1 MHLSAGLDQSPLQE
15 GVPDK
20 RATLITDF
28 SPSGTTSRPVIPGYQ
43 IIRELGRGG
52 MGVVYEALQ
61 LSLKRQVALKV
72 VHSAKDEGPEVQRRF
87 QRETRAAALLTH
99 PNIVTVY
106 DAGLTSDYYYL
117 AMQFIDGVDL
127 ERLVERNGPLA
138 IEEACSYIRQA
149 ALGLQHASEQG
160 LVHRDIKPANLI
172 VTQGE
177 AGKLPNW
184 VVEHGSGEGKGARE
198 KVVKILDLGLARL
211 NLTGKRGGS
220 ESSLTQEGMIMGT
233 PDYIAPE
240 QLEDSHSVDVR
251 ADLFSLGCS
260 FYFLLTGNVPFPGRS
275 SLEKLDRLRWG
286 RPRPLE
292 RLRRDVPTDIAAIV
306 RKLMAKDPKERYQ
319 TPAELAAALATANLN
334 PPSAVSAAPAAS
346 GLPQPASSGP
356 GLPAPKAPL
365 PTRNFKEEFKRLQ
378 SSLEKFLES
387 NSFKEAQNIVGAM
400 LVLKPKDSV
409 ALTAQAFIEEQLNP
423 AVVGECGRFDAHGH
437 WIWSVAFFPD
447 TGRREPRARSEPG
460 ALATGA
466 VTAGAPLKAVAGG
479 GDKKIYIWDLHS
491 GKKLRSFVAHHDAVK
506 CVAVSPDGNR
516 LLSGGKDNTVR
527 LWEAQV
533 GQKIRSFHRHT
544 DVVESV
550 AFSPNGRQL
559 LSGSRDK
566 SVRLWDVDGQKLHH
580 FRGHAGDVKA
590 VAFSSDGKWAISGSW
605 DHTVRLWDVDTGLE
619 LRCLYCHMNLVS
631 CVALS
636 RDKRHLL
643 AAGSDNLIYYWDLER
658 DTEPQRWHGHDNLVT
673 GVTFSPDGKRAL
685 SASYDQS
692 LRLWDVAT
700 GKEIRRFDGHTNWV
714 TSVDCSPDGRF
725 ALTGSSDKTM
735 RLWRLPA

>member
-1 MHLSAGLDQSPLQE
+1 
-15 GVPDK
+15 
-20 RATLITDF
+20 
-28 SPSGTTSRPVIPGYQ
+28 
-43 IIRELGRGG
+43 
-52 MGVVYEALQ
+52 
-61 LSLKRQVALKV
+61 
-72 VHSAKDEGPEVQRRF
+72 
-87 QRETRAAALLTH
+87 
-99 PNIVTVY
+99 
-106 DAGLTSDYYYL
+106 
-117 AMQFIDGVDL
+117 
-127 ERLVERNGPLA
+127 
-138 IEEACSYIRQA
+138 
-149 ALGLQHASEQG
+149 LQHAAEQG

-172 VTQGE
+172 VTQAE
-177 AGKLPNW
+177 AGKIPNW
-184 VVEHGSGEGKGARE
+184 VVEHGSGEGKAERE

-220 ESSLTQEGMIMGT
+220 ESSLLTQEGMIMGT

-240 QLEDSHSVDVR
+240 QLEDSHGVDVR

-292 RLRRDVPTDIAAIV
+292 RLRRDVPPDVAAIV
-306 RKLMAKDPKERYQ
+306 RKLMAKDPKERFQ
-319 TPAELAAALATANLN
+319 TPAELVAALACANLN
-334 PPSAVSAAPAAS
+334 PSSDVVAAPAGS
-346 GLPQPASSGP
+346 TPPIYGRSRP
-356 GLPAPKAPL
+356 GHPAPKTPL
-365 PTRNFKEEFKRLQ
+365 PTRNFKEEFKNLQ
-378 SSLEKFLES
+378 SSLEKLLES

-400 LVLKPKDSV
+400 LVLKPNDSV

-423 AVVGECGRFDAHGH
+423 GVVGECGRFDAHAH

-447 TGRREPRARSEPG
+447 SGRREPRARSEPG
-460 ALATGA
+460 ALATGSA
-466 VTAGAPLKAVAGG
+466 NTGAPVKAVAGG
-479 GDKKIYIWDLHS
+479 GDKKIYIWDLHT

-527 LWEAQV
+527 LWDAQV
-533 GQKIRSFHRHT
+533 GQKIRSYHRHT

-550 AFSPNGRQL
+550 AFSPDGRRL

-566 SVRLWDVDGQKLHH
+566 SVRLWDADSGQKLRH

-590 VAFSSDGKWAISGSW
+590 VAFSADGRWAVSGSW
-605 DHTVRLWDVDTGLE
+605 DHTVRLWDADTGLE
-619 LRCLYCHMNLVS
+619 LRCLTSHMNLVS

-636 RDKRHLL
+636 NDKRHLL
-643 AAGSDNLIYYWDLER
+643 AGGSDNFIYHWNLEK
-658 DTEPQRWHGHDNLVT
+658 DTEPVRWQGHTNLVT
-673 GVTFSPDGKRAL
+673 GLAFSPDGKRAL

-692 LRLWDVAT
+692 IRLWDVAA

-714 TSVDCSPDGRF
+714 TSIAYSPDGRF